1 MSQWIELSGLKRF
14 WNAIKDKLKP
24 TCQHTNISPLTTISW
39 CLNTGDINCCDDD
52 IQQIY
57 ICKDCGQI
65 KVVSAQVCA
74 DCCGPYEQELWN
86 SCLNQWVDPTLLM
99 SWSTIKGDSLYT
111 AQYVYPELDAKNF
124 GDYVIEKGTLNGWDY
139 CKWNSGLLDMWRT
152 YYTGSNKTFSAGM
165 NNVSILIHA
174 DTDSIPFL
182 QPYNCIVT
190 ASLDGHPSSSICYN
204 RISHSSSMSPAPSG
218 SAGYYLDCW
227 LYSGGNYTCTF
238 WIKAYVTAKWK

>member
-1 MSQWIELSGLKRF
+1 MSQWIELNGLKRF

-39 CLNTGDINCCDDD
+39 CIGEQEINCCDDD

-65 KVVSAQVCA
+65 KVISAQICGE
-74 DCCGPYEQELWN
+74 CCGWDEERKWN
-86 SCLNQWVDPTLLM
+86 SCLNQWVDPTLLLP
-99 SWSTIKGDSLYT
+99 WSKIQEDPLYT
-111 AQYVYPELDAKNF
+111 TQYTYPELDAKNF
-124 GDYVIEKGTLNGWDY
+124 ADYVIEKGTLNGWTY
-139 CKWNSGLLDMWRT
+139 HKWNSGLLELWIDRYSSSSSFNSGVT
-152 YYTGSNKTFSAGM
+152 NKSF
-165 NNVSILIHA
+165 VIHY
-174 DTDSIPFL
+174 DTDTIPFL

-190 ASLDGHPSSSICYN
+190 CGVSGQANSSMCYH

-218 SAGYYLDCW
+218 GVGYYLDTW
-227 LYSGGNYTCTF
+227 IWSTGGTQAY